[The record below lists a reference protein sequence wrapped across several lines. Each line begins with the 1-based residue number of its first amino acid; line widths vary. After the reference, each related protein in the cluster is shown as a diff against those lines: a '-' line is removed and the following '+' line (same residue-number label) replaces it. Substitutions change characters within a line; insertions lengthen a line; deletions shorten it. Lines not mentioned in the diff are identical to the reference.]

1 MKRNQLIILGA
12 VVVVLLGAVGYF
24 LLRDDSAGGNRDF
37 MSSQKDPTITP
48 VGPEGIPIVNEDP
61 REVLDRYLQWAQYPP
76 HSRPLHE
83 GMVDLIN
90 PYDMDRPPVGVIQTP
105 AQECTAGEDG
115 MPRCKKPAVFSDVQC
130 KMTPE
135 ASISIGKG
143 DFKVILKCMNKEG
156 KNVAIESIQSRVY
169 RNLHRK
175 DTPTLP
181 AITNGADNGSGGDE
195 KAGDF
200 VYTFVVRPTAQDWG
214 DMFLEVDFT
223 VAGMKHNQRTSWF
236 STPHTVAEFKDGAQD
251 AVKDGHLV
259 VSVPVMITK
268 KGYYNFDANLQ
279 AGSGA
284 EIKFVA
290 TSSVEGD
297 FEPGAHT
304 IEFQFWGK
312 VIRDSGIDGPYMVTD
327 IRGRRNNSP
336 VTPSMV
342 KKAMAE
348 NREISGN
355 HTEPLWEYLANGRDY
370 TTRQYASDDFSK
382 EEWNSDEKRQRIE
395 FLKKQIENE

>member
-1 MKRNQLIILGA
+1 MKRNQLIVLGA
-12 VVVVLLGAVGYF
+12 IVVVLLGAVGYF
-24 LLRDDSAGGNRDF
+24 LLRDDSGDGNRDF
-37 MSSQKDPTITP
+37 MSSQKDPTVTP

-76 HSRPLHE
+76 HSRPLHA
-83 GMVDLIN
+83 GMVDLLN

-105 AQECTAGEDG
+105 AQECSAGEEG
-115 MPRCKKPAVFSDVQC
+115 VMRCKKPAVFSDVQC

-135 ASISIGKG
+135 AAISVGKG
-143 DFKVILKCMNKEG
+143 DFKITLKCMNKEG
-156 KNVAIESIQSRVY
+156 KNLALESIVPRVY

-181 AITNGADNGSGGDE
+181 PIGYGDKGTDGDAVSGDGI
-195 KAGDF
+195 
-200 VYTFVVRPTAQDWG
+200 YTFVVRPTTQDWG
-214 DMFLEVDFT
+214 DMFLEADFT

-236 STPHTVAEFKDGAQD
+236 STPHSIAEFKDGSQD
-251 AVKDGHLV
+251 SIKDGHLV
-259 VSVPVMITK
+259 VTVPIMITK

-279 AGSGA
+279 SAGGG
-284 EIKFVA
+284 EVKFIS
-290 TSSVEGD
+290 TSSLEGD
-297 FEPGAHT
+297 YEPGAHT
-304 IEFQFWGK
+304 LEFQFWGK
-312 VIRDSGIDGPYMVTD
+312 VLRDSGVDGPYLVTD

-355 HTEPLWEYLANGRDY
+355 HTEPLWEYMNVARDY
-370 TTRQYASDDFSK
+370 TTRQYRSDDFSQ
-382 EEWNSDEKRQRIE
+382 EEWNSDEKAQRIE